1 MKLQDTK
8 MTNWF
13 ARREDARHEN
23 VTHEKAGLTMM
34 DLQMTNNWKMH
45 KEIWDM
51 KLPDHVSRWEK
62 TNRCTEFSCTASC
75 RLSHSVEAHT
85 KLLQIDTA
93 SKDIDNEQAIA
104 AAPAAS
110 AAASQSASTGVDNS
124 CEVYLLV
131 PSAGIT
137 LVPCRH
143 ARFCAVCSDAVVV
156 ILLCWLRT
164 DTVNGCLLC

>member
-1 MKLQDTK
+1 
-8 MTNWF
+8 
-13 ARREDARHEN
+13 
-23 VTHEKAGLTMM
+23 MM

-45 KEIWDM
+45 KEIWGM
-51 KLPDHVSRWEK
+51 KLPDHISRWEK

-104 AAPAAS
+104 AAPAAF

-124 CEVYLLV
+124 CEVCLLV
-131 PSAGIT
+131 PRTGVT
-137 LVPCRH
+137 LVPREH
-143 ARFCAVCSDAVVV
+143 APVSLPCVPTLSLPWATAVRCTDHGSTWSWLS
-156 ILLCWLRT
+156 ILLLI
-164 DTVNGCLLC
+164 L